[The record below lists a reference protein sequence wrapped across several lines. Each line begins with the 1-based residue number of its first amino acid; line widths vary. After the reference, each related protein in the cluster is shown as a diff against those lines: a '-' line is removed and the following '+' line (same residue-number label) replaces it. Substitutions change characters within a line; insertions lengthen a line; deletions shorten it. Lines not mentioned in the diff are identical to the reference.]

1 MSVTAI
7 RTMPTLYTSHEAT
20 VARTRAILPMLRAL
34 EADNEANRRTH
45 PDAIAAMREA
55 GLFRILQPSRLGGV
69 EGDLRTMH
77 EVVRLLATASAS
89 ASWVLMVVL
98 AHTWIL
104 GMFDER
110 VQDEIAADDPDT
122 IVAGSL
128 APTARAVPVPGGW
141 RLTGSWPL
149 ASGCDHATWSLFG
162 VKVAADGD
170 PSLPAAIHA
179 LVPARDYRIDD
190 NWFTLGLK
198 GTGSKQL
205 VLDDVFVPAYRVVPT
220 AVLYGNGSGWGER
233 HPSWLHMMPVRV
245 GLAYHV
251 SAVVLGLAQ
260 QFNAEFVA
268 ITRVRDDK
276 YTGSRKADSPGLQ
289 FRIAEAEMDIRA
301 AALLL
306 DGVADGFDVL
316 SAQRR
321 IATTDEMVEARFA
334 ISYAVERCR
343 TAVERLYAAAGAN
356 AAYESS
362 PLQALFRDMSVA
374 THHGTI
380 DYDVNAEQL
389 GRIRLGLPAM
399 RPLT

>member
-1 MSVTAI
+1 MSVSAI
-7 RTMPTLYTSHEAT
+7 RPMSARDTSHET
-20 VARTRAILPMLRAL
+20 FVVRTRAILPMLRDL

-45 PDAIAAMREA
+45 PDVVAAMRAA
-55 GLFRILQPSRLGGV
+55 GLFRILQPSRLGGA
-69 EGDLRTMH
+69 ELDLRTMH
-77 EVVRLLATASAS
+77 DVVRLLATASSS
-89 ASWVLMVVL
+89 ASWVLMVLL
-98 AHTWIL
+98 AHTWML

-122 IVAGSL
+122 LIAGSL
-128 APTARAVPVPGGW
+128 APTARAVAVPGGW
-141 RLTGSWPL
+141 RLTGKWPF
-149 ASGCDHATWSLFG
+149 ASGCDHAKWSLFG
-162 VKVAADGD
+162 VKVAGADRA
-170 PSLPAAIHA
+170 LPAAIHA
-179 LVPARDYRIDD
+179 LVPARDYAIDD

-205 VLDDVFVPAYRVVPT
+205 VLDDVFVPAHRVLPT
-220 AVLYGNGSGWGER
+220 VVLYGNASAWGER

-260 QFNAEFVA
+260 QFYSEFVS

-289 FRIAEAEMDIRA
+289 FRIAEAEIDIRA
-301 AALLL
+301 ASLLL
-306 DGVADGFDVL
+306 DSVADGFDSL

-321 IATTDEMVEARFA
+321 AATTDEMVESRFA

-343 TAVERLYAAAGAN
+343 TAVDRMFAGAGAN
-356 AAYESS
+356 AAYDSS
-362 PLQALFRDMSVA
+362 PLQTLFRDMNVA
-374 THHGTI
+374 THHGTL

>member
-1 MSVTAI
+1 MSVTALRPPPGSAHDTTI
-7 RTMPTLYTSHEAT
+7 
-20 VARTRAILPMLRAL
+20 ARTKALLPLLRSL
-34 EADNEANRRTH
+34 EPVNEANRTTH
-45 PDAIAAMREA
+45 PDAVAAMREA
-55 GLFRILQPSRLGGV
+55 GLFRILQPRRLGGD
-69 EGDLRTMH
+69 ERDLRTMH
-77 EVVRLLATASAS
+77 EVVRLLATASSS

-98 AHTWIL
+98 AHTWML

-141 RLTGSWPL
+141 RLTGKWPL
-149 ASGCDHATWSLFG
+149 ASGCDHARWSLFG
-162 VKVAADGD
+162 VKVAGGD
-170 PSLPAAIHA
+170 ASFPAAIHA
-179 LVPARDYRIDD
+179 LVPARDYGIDD
-190 NWFTLGLK
+190 NWFTLGLR

-205 VLDDVFVPAYRVVPT
+205 VLDDVFVPAHRVVPT

-251 SAVVLGLAQ
+251 SAVVLGIAQ
-260 QFNAEFVA
+260 QFYDAFVA

-289 FRIAEAEMDIRA
+289 FRIAEAEIDIRA

-306 DGVADGFDVL
+306 DSVADGLDAL
-316 SAQRR
+316 AAQRR
-321 IATTDEMVEARFA
+321 IATTDEMVESRFA

-356 AAYESS
+356 AAYETS
-362 PLQALFRDMSVA
+362 PLETLFRDMSVA